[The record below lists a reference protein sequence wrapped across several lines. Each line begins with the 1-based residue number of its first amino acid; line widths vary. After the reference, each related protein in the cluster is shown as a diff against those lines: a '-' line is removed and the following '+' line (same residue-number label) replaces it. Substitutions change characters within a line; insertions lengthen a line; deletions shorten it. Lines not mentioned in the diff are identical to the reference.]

1 MNLPAF
7 ILGLLLPLSVLGANT
22 PTGLS
27 SPILTNFWP
36 RDFDI
41 NIARPNTEL
50 IKLNLNSQQFD
61 NGGSTITITNLGNV
75 TGGTNIFNTVYV
87 TNITYTSNLFVTNI
101 TANTTYTSNLFVTN
115 ITANT
120 IITTNIFVT
129 NVFNTFLVT
138 SNIVAGNVQGTPPH
152 LSYFWPD
159 NFSLTDSI
167 VTQNTND
174 NNGITVN
181 GTGDGNVTLGGTNYP
196 SIWFGS
202 AVPLQLFRTNEYA
215 INFQTSDVANR
226 SELWFSNPNTSDG
239 AIVGLS
245 GGGAIISGTTVNT
258 YSANGNAIYQFKTYI
273 QPNTPMSLE
282 IGKQELPFS
291 NIVTHATNYL
301 YGYQQGVDDPST
313 ITNTLNFS
321 RGAFYHTGTNAWNA
335 IFFGSESSGIAG
347 PPRPFA
353 FTNAPVMMP
362 YVTKTEKTALSAIN
376 GMVVYQTDNTPGF
389 RVYVGGTWYML
400 PLVADP

>member
-1 MNLPAF
+1 MKHA
-7 ILGLLLPLSVLGANT
+7 LSLALFAWSVVTALAQ
-22 PTGLS
+22 PS
-27 SPILTNFWP
+27 AVVPYS
-36 RDFDI
+36 
-41 NIARPNTEL
+41 
-50 IKLNLNSQQFD
+50 KLNTNDFR
-61 NGGSTITITNLGNV
+61 ITNQVVSLRS
-75 TGGTNIFNTVYV
+75 TGGGADTTNIFNVTITTNLFVTENTYTSNLYV
-87 TNITYTSNLFVTNI
+87 TNITVTSNLFVTNI
-101 TANTTYTSNLFVTN
+101 DASVTITTNLFVTN
-115 ITANT
+115 I
-120 IITTNIFVT
+120 
-129 NVFNTFLVT
+129 FNTFLVT

-152 LSYFWPD
+152 LPYFWPD

-215 INFQTSDVANR
+215 INLQTVDVANR

-245 GGGAIISGTTVNT
+245 GGGAIVSGTTVNT

-273 QPNTPMSLE
+273 QPNTPMSIE

-313 ITNTLNFS
+313 ITNTFNFS

-347 PPRPFA
+347 SPRPFA